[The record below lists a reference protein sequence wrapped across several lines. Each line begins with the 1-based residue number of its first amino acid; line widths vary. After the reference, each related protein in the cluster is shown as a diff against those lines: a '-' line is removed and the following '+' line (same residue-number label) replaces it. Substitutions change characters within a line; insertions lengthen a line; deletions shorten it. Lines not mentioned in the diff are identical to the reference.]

1 MEHLNVE
8 KIIAFVSLTELN
20 SEAIR
25 LSADVNGH
33 IRECKKCLELVRSF
47 QMIYDEFLQTDINI
61 DFKKY
66 IKNTFSNLKNNKV
79 TVEIDDADDY
89 DDFR

>member
-1 MEHLNVE
+1 MEHLSID

-20 SEAIR
+20 SEAIN
-25 LSADVNGH
+25 LSADVNSH

-47 QMIYDEFLQTDINI
+47 QMIYDEFSQTEMKI
-61 DFKKY
+61 DFRKY
-66 IKNTFSNLKNNKV
+66 IKNTFSKQKNNKV
-79 TVEIDDADDY
+79 TVEIVDSEDY